1 MRKQVVGDMMASM
14 EDKRRNTITNLHDL
28 TKQLDKL
35 HNKTKNKKFRKY
47 LKDLKEQSAF
57 SVNSNK
63 VISKKDLKKV
73 YKLLDKI
80 YKHLHHQVW
89 NHGKI
94 KRKLKKIN
102 RLLGIVL
109 DY

>member
-1 MRKQVVGDMMASM
+1 MASM
-14 EDKRRNTITNLHDL
+14 EEKRRNTITNLHDL
-28 TKQLDKL
+28 TAQLDKL
-35 HNKTKNKKFRKY
+35 HEKTKNKKFKKY
-47 LKDLKEQSAF
+47 LKDLKEQSAY

-63 VISKKDLKKV
+63 IISKKDLKKV
-73 YKLLDKI
+73 FKLLNKI
-80 YKHLHHQVW
+80 YKHLYHSIW

-102 RLLGIVL
+102 KLLGIVL